1 MIESLRCTNPTVG
14 RAAVTV
20 LLSLILLAG
29 CGNPE
34 PATGSGA
41 KSPVQSAPSATGK
54 LLRIGMMPKLMGISF
69 FDATRRG
76 ALEAAHELDV
86 ELIYDGPTESRSEDQ
101 IRMLDGWVAQG
112 FDVIAVAPNDPDGVA
127 RTLKNAQDAGVT
139 IVTWDT
145 DANPETSKRPIF
157 VNQCAP
163 ESIGYTLVDVM
174 AEGIKRRGGDLAGD
188 YLIVSGTATAAN
200 QNVWMDY
207 MRRRIG
213 EKYPEITLLEPLYPG
228 EDHQKSQEQA
238 AEAVAAN
245 PDIKGI
251 WGITSVS
258 LPAAAKVVRDAG
270 RAEQIFVTG
279 LSLPNTMREYI
290 KDGTLDE
297 FVLFSPVDLGYLTVH
312 VAKRMA
318 EGHLNPGTYDF
329 GRLTGIEVREGQ
341 AVLGPPL
348 IFNTNNIDDFDF

>member
-1 MIESLRCTNPTVG
+1 MIGTIRCPHSTVG
-14 RAAVTV
+14 TAAGVALLF
-20 LLSLILLAG
+20 LLSLSG
-29 CGNPE
+29 CNDSGSS
-34 PATGSGA
+34 TGGSAESSTSSSSASG
-41 KSPVQSAPSATGK
+41 KS
-54 LLRIGMMPKLMGISF
+54 LRIGMMPKLMGISF

-76 ALEAAHELDV
+76 AQEAANELGV
-86 ELIYDGPTESRSEDQ
+86 ELIFDGPTESRSEDQ

-127 RTLKNAQDAGVT
+127 RTLRNAQEAGTTVL
-139 IVTWDT
+139 TWDT

-157 VNQCAP
+157 VNQCVP
-163 ESIGYTLVDVM
+163 ESIGHALVDVM
-174 AEGIKRRGGDLAGD
+174 AEGIKRRGGKLAGD

-200 QNVWMDY
+200 QNVWMEY
-207 MRRRIG
+207 MRSRIA
-213 EKYPEITLLEPLYPG
+213 EKYPEIKLLEPLYPG

-270 RAEQIFVTG
+270 KAQQIFVTG

-290 KDGTLDE
+290 KDGTIEE
-297 FVLFSPVDLGYLTVH
+297 FVLFSPVDLGYLTIH
-312 VAKRMA
+312 VAKQMA
-318 EGHLNPGTYDF
+318 EGDLEPGTYSF
-329 GRLTGIEVREGQ
+329 GRLSDIEVRDGQ
-341 AVLGPPL
+341 AILGPPL
-348 IFNTNNIDDFDF
+348 IFNSDNIDDYDF

>member
-1 MIESLRCTNPTVG
+1 MLLAI
-14 RAAVTV
+14 V
-20 LLSLILLAG
+20 LLLFPLMPG
-29 CGNPE
+29 CG
-34 PATGSGA
+34 GS
-41 KSPVQSAPSATGK
+41 KSSTDGKASSSAASGE

-69 FDATRRG
+69 FDATGRG
-76 ALEAAHELDV
+76 AKEAAAELGI

-112 FDVIAVAPNDPDGVA
+112 FDVIAIAPNDPDGVA
-127 RTLKNAQDAGVT
+127 RTLRNAQEAGVT
-139 IVTWDT
+139 VVTWDT
-145 DANPETSKRPIF
+145 DANPETSKRPLF
-157 VNQCAP
+157 VNQCLP
-163 ESIGYTLVDVM
+163 ESIGYALVDVM
-174 AEGIKRRGGDLAGD
+174 AEGIERRGGELAGD

-200 QNVWMDY
+200 QNIWMDF
-207 MRRRIG
+207 MRRRIA
-213 EKYPEITLLEPLYPG
+213 EKYPEIKLLEPLYPG

-258 LPAAAKVVRDAG
+258 LPAVAKVVRDAG

-290 KDGTLDE
+290 KDGTIDE

-312 VAKRMA
+312 VAKRLA
-318 EGHLNPGTYDF
+318 EGGLDAGTYNF
-329 GRLTGIEVREGQ
+329 GRLTDIEVRDGQ
-341 AVLGPPL
+341 AILGPPL
-348 IFNTNNIDDFDF
+348 IFNSDNIDEYDF